1 MNELK
6 RKLDKISNEIIVL
19 FCSGT
24 ASSCANKDIIEYKP
38 DTVTKLNE
46 LLVKRNL
53 LIELIKEQNAKD

>member
-6 RKLDKISNEIIVL
+6 QKLNKISNEIIVL

-24 ASSCANKDIIEYKP
+24 ACSYANKDIIEYKP
-38 DTVTKLNE
+38 DTITKLDE
-46 LLVKRNL
+46 LLAKRNL